1 MVSVMSTRMIRVSA
15 PGLDSAPGRLDE
27 GGLAAVLPH
36 DAHPELAGHA
46 LAPRLVR
53 GEHCAGE
60 TVLRGVGH
68 RYCLLLP

>member
-1 MVSVMSTRMIRVSA
+1 MHCYDNRYLSWA

-46 LAPRLVR
+46 LAARLVR
-53 GEHCAGE
+53 GEDRPG
-60 TVLRGVGH
+60 
-68 RYCLLLP
+68 